1 MENKNS
7 DSFILVGKNH
17 SLSIWSEN
25 GDLYIAS
32 MEEEKCKIIVES
44 NLIPDLVDI
53 LVELQNR

>member
-1 MENKNS
+1 MEKT

-17 SLSIWSEN
+17 SLSIWLKN

-44 NLIPDLVDI
+44 NIIPDLVDI
-53 LVELQNR
+53 LVEFQNR